1 MILEQ
6 NIMVQTAFATLAI
19 LEQEINVLDVTRHA
33 AYVQDLKLI
42 NVCLALMSL
51 WPFKTDF
58 A

>member
-19 LEQEINVLDVTRHA
+19 MEQEINVLDVTRHA

-51 WPFKTDF
+51 
-58 A
+58 